1 MLDITILAVGRIKD
15 KNLADFSTEY
25 LKRLKPFAK
34 VKVIEIIPAAFSIN
48 TKEAAKRFEGEK
60 IMEILQKEEA
70 KANGATA
77 YLLAERG
84 LSFKSSPDFAAWL
97 AKKTPL
103 ILVLGG
109 ALGFSDELYKSY
121 PQISLSPLT
130 FPHELARVIALEQI
144 YRAATI
150 LNNKEYHY

>member
-1 MLDITILAVGRIKD
+1 MLDITILAVGKIKD
-15 KNLADFSTEY
+15 KNLADFSAEY

-34 VKVIEIIPAAFSIN
+34 VKVIEISPAAFLSN

-60 IMEILQKEEA
+60 IVEVLQKEES

-84 LSFKSSPDFAAWL
+84 LSFKSSPDFASWL

-103 ILVLGG
+103 ILVVGG

-130 FPHELARVIALEQI
+130 FPHELARAIAFEQI
-144 YRAATI
+144 YRASTV
-150 LNNKEYHY
+150 LNGKEYHY